1 VPDRDIDPALLVR
14 GVKFDFVTPPLGT
27 DYWRMT
33 EAFWFEN
40 AAADIG
46 PDHHI
51 LGDVSIDGAQAAA
64 VPLKVTWP
72 SGDTTVTSKSE
83 QESIVYN
90 YDYPMSPSLNEYSI
104 QVSDG
109 KPSDKVSGIGMG
121 AHGNP
126 REHTST
132 WIAFELVKATV
143 PVPPVQPQPPLPH
156 PPPGGSPGRLL
167 WAVDGPVSQRWG
179 ENPEFYQ
186 KRLGIPYHNGIDIA
200 VPIGTRVIA
209 AADGV
214 VKWVASDPEGY
225 GLYCRV
231 FFPEF
236 NQHQLVAHMSEVD
249 VQVGQPVGQGDTLG
263 ATGNTGLSS
272 GPHAHIETRLG
283 TENAYLQG
291 TYGHSN
297 GRVDPQAVYGALGMA
312 QQPMDGP
319 RQ

>member
-1 VPDRDIDPALLVR
+1 V
-14 GVKFDFVTPPLGT
+14 
-27 DYWRMT
+27 
-33 EAFWFEN
+33 N
-40 AAADIG
+40 
-46 PDHHI
+46 
-51 LGDVSIDGAQAAA
+51 
-64 VPLKVTWP
+64 
-72 SGDTTVTSKSE
+72 
-83 QESIVYN
+83 
-90 YDYPMSPSLNEYSI
+90 
-104 QVSDG
+104 
-109 KPSDKVSGIGMG
+109 
-121 AHGNP
+121 
-126 REHTST
+126 
-132 WIAFELVKATV
+132 
-143 PVPPVQPQPPLPH
+143 
-156 PPPGGSPGRLL
+156 
-167 WAVDGPVSQRWG
+167 GPVSQRWG

-200 VPIGTRVIA
+200 VPVGTRVIA

-236 NQHQLVAHMSEVD
+236 NHHQLVAHLSEVD
-249 VQVGQPVGQGDTLG
+249 VQVSQPVSQGDTLG

-291 TYGHSN
+291 SFGHSN
-297 GRVDPQAVYGALGMA
+297 GRVDPQAVYGALGMP